1 MGAPLSLYPSNPAL
15 QMQLY
20 CNVRQLRFNRI
31 QQIRNPMQPDPAFNN
46 RLNVKF
52 DATMIIYPGWSACR
66 HQSVLLSADAAVPG
80 IGRRRA

>member
-20 CNVRQLRFNRI
+20 CNVRHLRFARI
-31 QQIRNPMQPDPAFNN
+31 QQICATIQPELALDN

-52 DATMIIYPGWSACR
+52 DATMIIYPGWPACR

-80 IGRRRA
+80 IGSRRA